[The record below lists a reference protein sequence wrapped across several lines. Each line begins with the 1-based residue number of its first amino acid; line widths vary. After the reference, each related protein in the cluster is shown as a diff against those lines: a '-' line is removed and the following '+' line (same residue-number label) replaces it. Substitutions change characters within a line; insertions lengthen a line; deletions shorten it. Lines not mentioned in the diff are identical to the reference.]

1 MRHATR
7 EEIREVDRIA
17 IEDYAMP
24 GVILMENAGRGAAEV
39 AMQML
44 EPEDT
49 CCSRSAS
56 AERAPGT
63 CRRPH
68 VAIVCGRGNNGGDG
82 FVVARHLDNRGIGVT
97 VHLLAP
103 RDKIGGD
110 ALVNLQIAEKMKL
123 DIRDARPDEL
133 DFAESGLSLTAL
145 RAHVTASG
153 NRSFDR
159 TMLRLYA
166 ASSMVASALR
176 AARRYF
182 STWAISPLSATSR
195 ARLKFTAALSGSTSS
210 AWSRTASASAGC
222 LNWAWT
228 IDALTSGGTASGR
241 SFEAIL
247 NDANAPF
254 RSPRFDRWLP
264 ML

>member
-133 DFAESGLSLTAL
+133 DFAESGLIVDAILGTGL
-145 RAHVTASG
+145 SG
-153 NRSFDR
+153 EVREPF
-159 TMLRLYA
+159 
-166 ASSMVASALR
+166 R
-176 AARRYF
+176 AAID
-182 STWAISPLSATSR
+182 AINAAGKPVLAIDIPSGLDANTGEILGDCVRAT
-195 ARLKFTAALSGSTSS
+195 
-210 AWSRTASASAGC
+210 RTA
-222 LNWAWT
+222 T
-228 IDALTSGGTASGR
+228 FALPKIGFTRGSGPATCGDVTVVDIGVPR
-241 SFEAIL
+241 EIL
-247 NDANAPF
+247 E
-254 RSPRFDRWLP
+254 
-264 ML
+264 